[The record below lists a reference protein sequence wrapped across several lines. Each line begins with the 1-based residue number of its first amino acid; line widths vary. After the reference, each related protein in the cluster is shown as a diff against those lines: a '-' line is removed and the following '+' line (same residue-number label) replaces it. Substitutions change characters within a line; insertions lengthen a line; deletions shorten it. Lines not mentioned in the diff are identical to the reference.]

1 MKSKKQ
7 ESVNKQKNAI
17 KLFEERQVR
26 AVWDEDAEK
35 WWFSI
40 LDIIG
45 ILTDQPDYTKARNYW
60 KWLKKKLTDE
70 GSQLVSDTTQLK
82 MKAADGKKYLTDV
95 ADTELQ

>member
-1 MKSKKQ
+1 M
-7 ESVNKQKNAI
+7 NKQKNAI